1 MENKLLWAAASMTA
15 PQLILDRC
23 SAEKNDLGLT
33 YYAGRRGPTKV
44 DVVVGNNYLAPGEA
58 EQKNRITEM
67 WLTYVEDQ
75 LSQGRLPT
83 MDVVREKL
91 TAFIKFNQWP
101 LLEDKGR
108 HSRDAANAHALEQLA
123 VYRQQ
128 QVP

>member
-1 MENKLLWAAASMTA
+1 
-15 PQLILDRC
+15 
-23 SAEKNDLGLT
+23 
-33 YYAGRRGPTKV
+33 
-44 DVVVGNNYLAPGEA
+44 
-58 EQKNRITEM
+58 M